1 MKWINNNTTLCIEFD
16 EMVQVLMLEKG
27 CVQSKADKA
36 LRDAKYLGTRGYG
49 FINAPYDGRVVLLVW
64 EDMDRKY
71 KRMVERW
78 LRKTNGCQHPD
89 SHECECGNPHHYMAT
104 EPIRKMF
111 VTDEKAMA
119 FYLAYRKP
127 DGSKLDTQVIQ
138 QNAMACGVYNAV
150 LKAMADKKGII
161 KGQLGFK
168 EVTAFHNAVLE
179 LCKQMKS
186 NGQLPKQFAT
196 SYVRYLANLD
206 SYKKEGYSYFV
217 HGQLGNQGALKIA
230 DAACE
235 SYLKDLIA
243 HPNQYDDV
251 LVCVLYNKWA
261 ADNGYKE
268 IKPGIVGV
276 RRREWEY
283 ELMPQRKGNSAYN
296 EKYIR
301 EVKGFAPTC
310 PLYLVECDDYNLNYY
325 FTAEDGSKYARYVS
339 YIVADSY
346 NGLVLGKS
354 YRVAKSP
361 VFEMAQLAWID
372 AMYYVRSLVNDGN
385 WYLPFEVKADHWN
398 ATNMFPLLNSIGN
411 FVPPAHG
418 NKHRGYIEQL
428 FGSPHAKRAEKMAAH
443 KTLNYNGNNVTAR
456 NTGVNLEIVKQN
468 EKLRPM
474 VGVES
479 DAQIETFFH
488 YMRQMPAI
496 TGDNLN
502 APSKEAQWVERWHQL
517 DESQKRSITDEQ
529 FLFIFGIRHEP
540 QGRPV
545 TITNRGIETQIKG
558 TAYSYDLPHYVGM
571 THLIGS
577 KVTVIYDPYDMS
589 RVLITNDADIRFV
602 AHTATLQARALQD
615 ATPGSREMLN
625 ALLEDKKVQWE
636 GIAAAQT
643 KRREIDL
650 DYVTLP
656 DTKAVL
662 MGGMLPK
669 ELKNVV
675 ETAYEMEQ
683 MEVENEPFNVAKARL
698 KR

>member
-1 MKWINNNTTLCIEFD
+1 MKIVNGTLYIEFKD
-16 EMVQVLMLEKG
+16 FLAAGWKEQAIKMANHRNGGNWQMIKNPADKRMPMVQYETLV
-27 CVQSKADKA
+27 
-36 LRDAKYLGTRGYG
+36 DAHK
-49 FINAPYDGRVVLLVW
+49 
-64 EDMDRKY
+64 
-71 KRMVERW
+71 ERLQNW
-78 LRKTNGCQHPD
+78 LRK
-89 SHECECGNPHHYMAT
+89 SHNCKHTDGIKCECGNPYEYMAK
-104 EPIRKMF
+104 EPIRKM
-111 VTDEKAMA
+111 VQKDYKAEA
-119 FYLAYRKP
+119 FYLAYR
-127 DGSKLDTQVIQ
+127 
-138 QNAMACGVYNAV
+138 YNSNKS
-150 LKAMADKKGII
+150 LPS
-161 KGQLGFK
+161 
-168 EVTAFHNAVLE
+168 ETVTAYTNEVAWLNMLDYAKQNEKKVIKQGLGLRLNNFFKHVKDLLE
-179 LCKQMKS
+179 MERS
-186 NGQLPKQFAT
+186 NGNITSQFPT
-196 SYVRYLANLD
+196 SYQRLLD
-206 SYKKEGYSYFV
+206 KLKSYKEGGYASLI
-217 HGQLGNQGALKIA
+217 HGQFGNQGALKIA

-261 ADNGYKE
+261 NDNGYKE

-276 RRREWEY
+276 RRKQWEA
-283 ELMPQRKGNSAYN
+283 ELMPQRSGNSAYN

-301 EVKGFAPTC
+301 QVKGFNPSC

-325 FTAEDGSKYARYVS
+325 FTAEDGNKYARYVS

-602 AHTATLQARALQD
+602 AHAATLQARALQD

-625 ALLEDKKVQWE
+625 ALLEEKKQQWN

-643 KRREIDL
+643 KRKVVDL
-650 DYVTLP
+650 DYVSLP

-662 MGGMLPK
+662 MGGMMTK

-683 MEVENEPFNVAKARL
+683 MEAENEPFNVAKARL